1 MTANAACGA
10 GPACRVRAFAWRCLL
25 VIPVVACG
33 TLAQDARPADFQA
46 LATDVAADVPA
57 AGGIRLDAVVHWGGD
72 VTAARYVLGNG
83 LSLIVMH
90 DPSAPVA
97 SFQTWL
103 GVGSRQEVKGRTGI
117 AHLFEHLMFKGT
129 RDNPHSVF
137 DRLLERAGAQTNAAT
152 WLDWTFYYEN
162 LPASELELA
171 IRLEADRLVNLV
183 LTQEQLDS
191 EREVVKN
198 ERLYRVDNDP
208 DGAIEEALF
217 EELFPTHPYGRPTLG
232 YLPDLDALTLSDCR
246 TFYRTWY
253 SPGNVTLVVAGD
265 VDPREVLRLV
275 ARYYGGLAPV
285 DVPHDA
291 PPPEAEPA
299 GGPKVRTMSLP
310 IAAERVRIGWRTV
323 PAASDQAFALDVVNE
338 VLFATESSRV
348 HDRLVER
355 EALASDV
362 DGASEPLALDGVFVV
377 DVFLNEGKSA
387 SQAADIV
394 FDELERLA
402 RNGPSKIELDRAR
415 NHLEA
420 AFLRSLVTA
429 GARATQ
435 LGAYERTAGD
445 FRRMFTFVDGVRG
458 VTASDVRRVAGRLLT
473 RERAVLVI
481 GKPAS

>member
-1 MTANAACGA
+1 VTEGASPGA
-10 GPACRVRAFAWRCLL
+10 GPFRRSRAFAWRCLL
-25 VIPVVACG
+25 TLPIVACAGTAAAAGSADLQAIAAVVA
-33 TLAQDARPADFQA
+33 AE
-46 LATDVAADVPA
+46 VPA
-57 AGGIRLDAVVHWGGD
+57 AGGIRLDAVANWGGD
-72 VTAARYVLGNG
+72 LQAARWVLGNG
-83 LSLIVMH
+83 LAVLVMR

-129 RDNPHSVF
+129 REHPHSVF
-137 DRLLERAGAQTNAAT
+137 DRMLERAGAQTNAAT
-152 WLDWTFYYEN
+152 WLDWTFYFEN
-162 LPASELELA
+162 LPASELEMA
-171 IRLEADRLVNLV
+171 VRLESDRLVNLV

-208 DGAIEEALF
+208 DGAVEEALF
-217 EELFPTHPYGRPTLG
+217 ERLFPVHPYGRPTLG
-232 YLPDLDALTLSDCR
+232 YMTDLDALTLEDCR
-246 TFYRTWY
+246 AFYRRWY

-265 VDPREVLRLV
+265 VDPKEVLRLV
-275 ARYYGGLAPV
+275 ARYYGPLPPV
-285 DVPHDA
+285 DTGWTVPL
-291 PPPEAEPA
+291 PEAEPT
-299 GGPKVRTMSLP
+299 GGPIVVSMPLP
-310 IAAERVRIGWRTV
+310 VAAERVRMGWRTV
-323 PAASDQAFALDVVNE
+323 PATSDVAFALDVINE

-355 EALASDV
+355 EAVASDV

-377 DVFLNEGKSA
+377 DAFLNEGKKA
-387 SQAADIV
+387 EEAVEAV
-394 FDELERLA
+394 FQELERLA
-402 RNGPSKIELDRAR
+402 KNGPSKVELDRAR

-458 VTASDVRRVAGRLLT
+458 VRAADVKRAAGRLLT
-473 RERAVLVI
+473 RSRAVVVI
-481 GKPAS
+481 GRPAQ

>member
-1 MTANAACGA
+1 MTATSARGA
-10 GPACRVRAFAWRCLL
+10 GPACRARAFAWRCLL
-25 VIPVVACG
+25 AIPLVACSSVVVG
-33 TLAQDARPADFQA
+33 ADSADLEA
-46 LATDVAADVPA
+46 LARDVAAEVPA
-57 AGGIRLDAVVHWGGD
+57 AGGIRMDAVARWGGD

-83 LSLIVMH
+83 LALIVMR

-171 IRLEADRLVNLV
+171 MRLESDRLVNLA

-217 EELFPTHPYGRPTLG
+217 EDLFPTHPYGRPTLG
-232 YLPDLDALTLSDCR
+232 YLPDLDALTLDDCLA
-246 TFYRTWY
+246 FYRTWY

-265 VDPREVLRLV
+265 VNPRDVLRLV

-285 DVPHDA
+285 DVSRTVPPLEA
-291 PPPEAEPA
+291 PQT
-299 GGPKVRTMSLP
+299 GGPKVRTMTLP
-310 IAAERVRIGWRTV
+310 IAAERVRMGWRTV
-323 PAASDQAFALDVVNE
+323 PAASEVAFALDVVNE

-355 EALASDV
+355 EGLASDV

-377 DVFLNEGKSA
+377 DLFLNEGKSGA
-387 SQAADIV
+387 EAAEVV

-445 FRRMFTFVDGVRG
+445 FRRMFTFVDGVRN
-458 VTASDVRRVAGRLLT
+458 VRASDVRRAAGQLLT
-473 RERAVLVI
+473 RERAVLVY